1 MQLTDVIGTAFL
13 VNVDSVVY
21 AYARGSGA
29 RLLLSKGNKTLDV
42 DETVA
47 EVITAAGTSLTAFTA
62 LSGDATGSIAV
73 NPNYILTVASYNSGN
88 DSQIILCDDNSEVKA
103 TIVVDTA
110 FASMDAII
118 EASAG
123 GASYSVYTALLTQ
136 TGTDAPTATVLE
148 NTLGGTVVWARSD
161 VGDYTGTLAGAF
173 TENKTWF
180 PSPNFG
186 WTNALKYANISRTD
200 ANVVQLYTTQD
211 DSTTAS
217 DDWADL
223 SIEIR
228 VYP

>member
-1 MQLTDVIGTAFL
+1 MQLTDIIGTAFL

-29 RLLLSKGNKTLDV
+29 TLLLSKGNKTLDV

-47 EVITAAGTSLTAFTA
+47 EVITAAGTSLTALTA

-136 TGTDAPTATVLE
+136 TGTDAPTAVVLE
-148 NTLGGTVVWARSD
+148 NTLGGTVVWSYD
-161 VGDYTGTLAGAF
+161 SVGTYIATLAGVF
-173 TENKTWF
+173 TANKTF
-180 PSPNFG
+180 MIAHPNGETSSAMAIIPATLSVNEVQIFSVDD
-186 WTNALKYANISRTD
+186 TNNGVELNGGAF
-200 ANVVQLYTTQD
+200 V
-211 DSTTAS
+211 
-217 DDWADL
+217 
-223 SIEIR
+223 EIR

>member
-1 MQLTDVIGTAFL
+1 MQLTDIIGTSFL

-29 RLLLSKGNKTLDV
+29 TLLLSKGNKTIDV

-73 NPNYILTVASYNSGN
+73 NPNFVLTVASVNSGN
-88 DSQIILCDDNSEVKA
+88 DSRIVLCDSNNETKA

-118 EASAG
+118 EAAAG
-123 GASYSVYTALLTQ
+123 GTSYSVYTALLSQ
-136 TGTDAPTATVLE
+136 TGTDAPVATVLE
-148 NTLGGTVVWARSD
+148 NTLGGTVVWTRDD
-161 VGDYTGTLAGAF
+161 VGIYTGTLAGAF
-173 TENKTWF
+173 TESKTYF
-180 PSPNFG
+180 SMTGDADSAFF
-186 WTNALKYANISRTD
+186 AAAARTSAD
-200 ANVVQLYTTQD
+200 TVQVYTFDQ
-211 DSTTAS
+211 STAF
-217 DDWADL
+217 ADIF
-223 SIEIR
+223 SSVSVEIR